1 MSFEQLDLDQI
12 QDVAQAKRAI
22 VGLLNLVED
31 LQATVRELQG
41 EVQRLRD
48 EINHLKGEQGKPDIK
63 PNRRGQPPGPGP
75 DHSSE
80 AERRKPQTWQ
90 KGSKLAKVKIDREE
104 VLTVDPAQLP
114 ADAEFKG
121 YEDSVVQDVVIHTDN
136 VLFHK
141 EKYYS
146 PSERRT
152 YLAELPPG
160 YRGQFGPGIQALAL
174 VQYFACNMAEPKIRE
189 FFANVGIHLSAGEL
203 SNWLIKDWPDL
214 HAEKAAI
221 YEAGL
226 RSSPWQHLDDT
237 ATRVNGQN
245 EHCHVVC
252 NPLYTA
258 YFTTAHK
265 DRLTI
270 VDVLRNLGART
281 FRVNAETIDLLRIFG
296 LAQCTVRRVQGL
308 PHDQDWR
315 EAEFTALLEARLPSL
330 GPQHRARILEAA
342 AVAAY
347 HAQLAF
353 PVVKLLLC
361 DDAPQFNWVTA
372 QLALC
377 WIHEGRHYKKLTPS
391 YAPFR
396 SALAE
401 FTKQFWQYYDALL
414 VYRQQPSA
422 DEKARLATQFDTLFS
437 TMTGYHALDERIEKT
452 KLKKAS
458 LLLVLEHPE
467 IPLHNNPAE
476 LGARQRVRK
485 RDVSFGPRT
494 PDGAQAW
501 DTFMTLTATA
511 KKLGVSIYHYLHD
524 RVSGAFKLPDLAE
537 MITQR
542 AAERSLGA
550 SWEPA

>member
-1 MSFEQLDLDQI
+1 MSIAQLDLEQI

-22 VGLLNLVED
+22 IGLLNLVED

-48 EINHLKGEQGKPDIK
+48 ENNHLKGEQGQPDIK
-63 PNRRGQPPGPGP
+63 ANRRGKQSGPGT

-90 KGSKLAKVKIDREE
+90 KGGKRAQITINREE

-121 YEDSVVQDVVIHTDN
+121 YEDSVVQDVVLRTAN

-152 YLAELPPG
+152 YLAPLPLG
-160 YRGQFGPGIQALAL
+160 YDGQFGPGIKALAL
-174 VQYFACNMAEPKIRE
+174 VQYFACNVTEPKILE

-203 SNWLIKDWPDL
+203 SNWLIKDWPEL

-245 EHCHVVC
+245 AHCHVVC

-258 YFTTAHK
+258 YFTTARK

-281 FRVNAETIDLLRIFG
+281 FRINAETSDLLRIFG
-296 LAQCTVRRVQGL
+296 VAQCTVRRVQGL
-308 PHDQDWR
+308 PQDQDWR
-315 EAEFTALLEARLPSL
+315 EAEFSALLDARLPSL
-330 GPQHRARILEAA
+330 GPQQRSRILEAA

-361 DDAPQFNWVTA
+361 DDAPQFNWVTE

-377 WIHEGRHYKKLTPS
+377 WIHEGRHSKKLTPS
-391 YAPFR
+391 SALFR

-401 FTKQFWQYYDALL
+401 FSKQFWTYYDDLL
-414 VYRQQPSA
+414 TYRQQPSA
-422 DEKARLATQFDTLFS
+422 DEKARLVTEFDTLFA
-437 TMTGYHALDERIEKT
+437 TVTGYRALDERIEKT
-452 KLKKAS
+452 QCKKAS
-458 LLLVLEHPE
+458 LLLVLDHPE

-494 PDGAQAW
+494 PDGAKAW

-511 KKLGVSIYHYLHD
+511 KKLGVSIYHYIQD
-524 RVSGAFKLPDLAE
+524 RVSGTFELPDLADT
-537 MITQR
+537 ITQR
-542 AAERSLGA
+542 AAELSLGA
-550 SWEPA
+550 SWEPT

>member
-1 MSFEQLDLDQI
+1 MSIAQLDLEQI

-22 VGLLNLVED
+22 IGLLNLVED

-48 EINHLKGEQGKPDIK
+48 ENNHLKGEQGQPDIK
-63 PNRRGQPPGPGP
+63 PNRRGKQSGPGT

-90 KGSKLAKVKIDREE
+90 KGGKRAQITINREE

-121 YEDSVVQDVVIHTDN
+121 YEDSVVQDVVLRTAN

-152 YLAELPPG
+152 YLAPLPLG
-160 YRGQFGPGIQALAL
+160 YDGQFGPGIKALAL
-174 VQYFACNMAEPKIRE
+174 VQYFACNVTEPKILE

-203 SNWLIKDWPDL
+203 SNWLIKDWPEL

-245 EHCHVVC
+245 AHCHVVC

-258 YFTTAHK
+258 YFTTARK

-281 FRVNAETIDLLRIFG
+281 FRINAETSDLLRIFG
-296 LAQCTVRRVQGL
+296 VAQCTVRRVQGL
-308 PHDQDWR
+308 PQDQDWH
-315 EAEFTALLEARLPSL
+315 EAEFSALLDARLPSL
-330 GPQHRARILEAA
+330 GPQQRSRILEAA

-361 DDAPQFNWVTA
+361 DDAPQFNWVTE

-377 WIHEGRHYKKLTPS
+377 WIHEGRHSKKLTPS
-391 YAPFR
+391 SALFR

-401 FTKQFWQYYDALL
+401 FSKQFWTYYDDLL
-414 VYRQQPSA
+414 TYRQQPSA
-422 DEKARLATQFDTLFS
+422 DEKARLVTEFDTLFA
-437 TMTGYHALDERIEKT
+437 TVTGYRALDERIEKT
-452 KLKKAS
+452 KFKKAS
-458 LLLVLEHPE
+458 LLLVLDHPE

-494 PDGAQAW
+494 PDGAKAW

-511 KKLGVSIYHYLHD
+511 KKLGVSIYHYIQD
-524 RVSGAFKLPDLAE
+524 RVSGTFELPDLADT
-537 MITQR
+537 ITQR
-542 AAERSLGA
+542 AAELSLGA
-550 SWEPA
+550 SWEPT